1 MARIGHGPGSR
12 TADNAAMTN
21 ARLGD
26 SLRLLGLGPSA
37 ARVYLALLEV
47 APAPL
52 SAIGSATGLAEAEL
66 GSAYEELV
74 DAGLAGGVE
83 RGADAVAPVP
93 PAAGLE
99 VLARRRAAEVEESRI
114 AVGGAFESFRR
125 QRLAAYDDHLVEVV
139 TGDAVGP
146 RMRQAWASAREQIR
160 QFESPPYF
168 PLPGATED
176 ALATLARGVTQ
187 RVVYSRESLAHPG
200 HLAEVI
206 EPCVNAGEQARVLP
220 SVPVKLVV
228 IDEAYALVS
237 LSIKETDV
245 HNTMLVV
252 QPCGL
257 LSALV
262 ALFEQYWANA
272 LPFHGRTAAPGGLP
286 PADRRLLWLLA
297 GGATDEVIA
306 RELEVS
312 RRTLFRR
319 LQVLMARLGAA
330 NRFQLALQAQR
341 CGWL

>member
-1 MARIGHGPGSR
+1 
-12 TADNAAMTN
+12 MTN
-21 ARLGD
+21 AKLREA
-26 SLRLLGLGPSA
+26 LRLLGLDRDA
-37 ARVYLALLEV
+37 ARVYQTLLEL

-52 SAIGSATGLAEAEL
+52 SVIASAAGLSGAEL
-66 GSAYEELV
+66 TAAYGALV
-74 DAGLAGGVE
+74 DAGLASAAE
-83 RGADAVAPVP
+83 EGADMVAPVP

-99 VLARRRAAEVEESRI
+99 ILARHRAAEVEESRI

-125 QRLAAYDDHLVEVV
+125 QRLAAYNDDLVEVV
-139 TGDAVGP
+139 TGDTIGP
-146 RMRQAWASAREQIR
+146 RIRRAWASAREQIR

-187 RVVYSRESLAHPG
+187 RVVYSRESLEHPG
-200 HLAEVI
+200 HLRDVI
-206 EPCVNAGEQARVLP
+206 EPCVRAGEQARVLP
-220 SVPVKLVV
+220 SVPVKLVI

-237 LSIKETDV
+237 LSIREADV

-257 LSALV
+257 LSALM
-262 ALFEQYWANA
+262 ALFEQSWRNA
-272 LPFHGRTAAPGGLP
+272 LPFQGRTTRPGGLP

-297 GGATDEVIA
+297 GGASDEVIA
-306 RELEVS
+306 RELGVS

-319 LQVLMARLGAA
+319 LQILMARLGAA

-341 CGWL
+341 SGWL